1 MFCQV
6 CGLKNRDDEEL
17 CSRCHSKLLVLSGV
31 GVVEESGETQEE
43 IPFDEHL
50 LERISTLEDVVKRTG
65 EAVKTLFES
74 LGNLEKNLFVAHTGI
89 LALQETLERRGAVRP
104 EEVFDLWETKMDER
118 MQAVEKKDR
127 FLEWRDRIIAR
138 FSGEERDAL
147 RQRLREAEFAILAL
161 DAERGVRL
169 LEELYRGNR
178 DNVDLGFYLGETFF
192 SAGEIEKASGYF
204 RRVLVIEPNHFESLV
219 YSGISASESGDADSA
234 ETLLKRSIERRPDAF
249 LPHFALGALHAHA
262 SRWTEAEKAL
272 VRALEVARVPSA
284 HVLLGTVLREK
295 GELARAIEQF
305 EAALVLEPGLEDA
318 MFQLGLCYLEKNW
331 PKRALECFQHALE
344 KNPKRLEFQEA
355 VRLLERRRRYSL
367 PRVDG
372 PGAEAYREA
381 EESVARG
388 GLRRAHALY
397 LKALEAEP
405 GNSTIRISY
414 ALICASL
421 GLWREAA
428 AACRAVLDGDP
439 EDVVAAAACS
449 TLAEALRAEGKPE
462 EAATFVR
469 EFLER
474 HDSKT
479 AQTVGY
485 YELAT
490 SLAESGEDLDSALDY
505 AGRAL
510 SSAPDELK
518 PYPLAALGW
527 VHYKRQEF
535 DRAIDCLRRSSE
547 RAAAPTTLHHLGMA
561 YLAAGRPEEAK
572 AAFTRAKTVAPGG
585 ALEERMMQQVR
596 SNLRL
601 VEKVGGKKKPETAAT
616 PRKG

>member
-6 CGLKNRDDEEL
+6 CGLKNRDEEEF
-17 CSRCHSKLLVLSGV
+17 CSRCHSKLLVLSGI
-31 GVVEESGETQEE
+31 GVVDESGESHEE

-65 EAVKTLFES
+65 DAVKTLFES
-74 LGNLEKNLFVAHTGI
+74 VGNLEKNLFVAHTGI
-89 LALQETLERRGAVRP
+89 LALQETLERRGAIRP

-127 FLEWRDRIIAR
+127 FLEWRDRIVAR
-138 FSGEERDAL
+138 FSPAERETL

-161 DAERGVRL
+161 DAERGIRL
-169 LEELYRGNR
+169 LEELYRLDRG
-178 DNVDLGFYLGETFF
+178 NVDLGFYLGETYF
-192 SAGEIEKASGYF
+192 SAGEIEKASSYF
-204 RRVLVIEPNHFESLV
+204 KRVLATEPQHFEALV
-219 YSGISASESGDADSA
+219 YSGIAASESGDAAGA
-234 ETLLKRSIERRPDAF
+234 EGLLNRAIERRPDAF
-249 LPHFALGALHAHA
+249 LPHFALGALYAHA
-262 SRWTEAEKAL
+262 ARWAEAE
-272 VRALEVARVPSA
+272 RALTRALAIARVPSA
-284 HVLLGTVLREK
+284 HVLLGTVFREK
-295 GELARAIEQF
+295 GEVGRAIEQF
-305 EAALVLEPGLEDA
+305 EAALAVEPGLEDA

-355 VRLLERRRRYSL
+355 VRLLERRRRYTL

-372 PGAEAYREA
+372 PAADAFREA
-381 EESVARG
+381 EESVGRG
-388 GLRRAHALY
+388 SLRRAHALY

-405 GNSTIRISY
+405 GNSTIQISY
-414 ALICASL
+414 ALLCATL
-421 GLWREAA
+421 GLWKEAA
-428 AACRAVLDGDP
+428 VACRDVLAGDP

-449 TLAEALRAEGKPE
+449 TLAEALRAEGKLDD
-462 EAATFVR
+462 AARFVR

-474 HDSKT
+474 HTSKT

-510 SSAPDELK
+510 SAAPEELK

-527 VHYKRQEF
+527 VHYKRREF
-535 DRAIDCLRRSSE
+535 DRAIECLRRSSE

-561 YLAAGRPEEAK
+561 YLAAGRAEEAK
-572 AAFTRAKTVAPGG
+572 AAFTKAKTVAPGG

-601 VEKVGGKKKPETAAT
+601 VEKFEGRKKAETAS
-616 PRKG
+616 PRGKG